1 MPYIHIEL
9 IDWETIMAIAK
20 KEIESSVK
28 DKELIEIR
36 RKEIVNAAV
45 DLFVRKGF
53 HRTTIREIAQK
64 FGMSIGTLY
73 EYIRTKEDILILVC
87 DYINT
92 TVSMRVKPSVEITE
106 DSTQSLKNAI
116 EIYYRIIDEMQD
128 YILFLYQETKSLSH
142 ENRKYIFKSEE
153 DMTEIFVNIL
163 RHGVEQGSFKIE
175 DKNIPLTAHNIMV
188 LGQMWAF
195 RRWALQKNYTLER
208 YIESQSKSI
217 LDQISAC

>member
-1 MPYIHIEL
+1 
-9 IDWETIMAIAK
+9 MAIAK

-106 DSTQSLKNAI
+106 DSSQSLKNAI

-128 YILFLYQETKSLSH
+128 YIIFLYQETKSLSH

-153 DMTEIFVNIL
+153 DMTEIFVKIL

-217 LDQISAC
+217 LDQISSC

>member
-1 MPYIHIEL
+1 
-9 IDWETIMAIAK
+9 MAIAK

-106 DSTQSLKNAI
+106 DSSQSLKNAI

-128 YILFLYQETKSLSH
+128 YIIFLYQETKSLSH

-153 DMTEIFVNIL
+153 DMTEIFVKIL

>member
-1 MPYIHIEL
+1 MSIS
-9 IDWETIMAIAK
+9 K

-64 FGMSIGTLY
+64 FGMSVAPLY

-87 DYINT
+87 DYINS
-92 TVSMRVKPSVEITE
+92 TVRMRVKPSVEITQ
-106 DSTQSLKNAI
+106 DSAQSLNNAI
-116 EIYYRIIDEMQD
+116 DIYYKIIDELQD
-128 YILFLYQETKSLSH
+128 YIIFLYQETKSLSH

-153 DMTEIFVNIL
+153 DMTKIFEDIL
-163 RHGVEQGSFKIE
+163 KHGVERGSFKIDE
-175 DKNIPLTAHNIMV
+175 KNIPLTAHNIMV

-208 YIESQSKSI
+208 YIETQSKSI
-217 LDQISAC
+217 IEQISTH

>member
-1 MPYIHIEL
+1 MSIS
-9 IDWETIMAIAK
+9 K

-87 DYINT
+87 DYINS
-92 TVSMRVKPSVEITE
+92 TVRMRVKPSVEITQ
-106 DSTQSLKNAI
+106 DSAQSLNNAI
-116 EIYYRIIDEMQD
+116 DIYYKIIDELQD
-128 YILFLYQETKSLSH
+128 YIIFLYQETKSLSH

-153 DMTEIFVNIL
+153 DMTKIFEDIL
-163 RHGVEQGSFKIE
+163 KHGVERGSFKIDE
-175 DKNIPLTAHNIMV
+175 KNIPLTAHNIMV

-208 YIESQSKSI
+208 YIETQSKSI
-217 LDQISAC
+217 IEQISAH

>member
-1 MPYIHIEL
+1 MSIS
-9 IDWETIMAIAK
+9 K

-64 FGMSIGTLY
+64 FGMSVGTLY

-87 DYINT
+87 DYINS
-92 TVSMRVKPSVEITE
+92 TVRMRVKPSVEITQ
-106 DSTQSLKNAI
+106 DSAQSLNNAI
-116 EIYYRIIDEMQD
+116 DIYYKIIDELQD
-128 YILFLYQETKSLSH
+128 YIIFLYQETKSLSH

-153 DMTEIFVNIL
+153 DMTKIFEDIL
-163 RHGVEQGSFKIE
+163 KHGVERGSFKIDE
-175 DKNIPLTAHNIMV
+175 KNIPLTAHNIMV

-208 YIESQSKSI
+208 YIETQSKSI
-217 LDQISAC
+217 IEQISAH

>member
-1 MPYIHIEL
+1 MSIS
-9 IDWETIMAIAK
+9 K

-64 FGMSIGTLY
+64 FGMSVGTLY

-87 DYINT
+87 DYINS
-92 TVSMRVKPSVEITE
+92 TVRMRVKPSVEITK
-106 DSTQSLKNAI
+106 DSAQSLINAI
-116 EIYYRIIDEMQD
+116 VIYFRIIDELQD
-128 YILFLYQETKSLSH
+128 YIIFLYQETKSLSH

-153 DMTEIFVNIL
+153 DMTQIFENIL
-163 RHGVEQGSFKIE
+163 KHGVEQGSFKIDE
-175 DKNIPLTAHNIMV
+175 KNILLTAHNIMV

-195 RRWALQKNYTLER
+195 RRWALRKNYTLDR
-208 YIESQSKSI
+208 YIETQSKSI
-217 LDQISAC
+217 LDQIIKH

>member
-1 MPYIHIEL
+1 MSIS
-9 IDWETIMAIAK
+9 K

-87 DYINT
+87 DYINS
-92 TVSMRVKPSVEITE
+92 TVRMRVKPSVEITK
-106 DSTQSLKNAI
+106 DSAQSLINAI
-116 EIYYRIIDEMQD
+116 EIYYRIIDELQD
-128 YILFLYQETKSLSH
+128 NIIFLYQETKSLSH

-153 DMTEIFVNIL
+153 DMTHIFEDIL
-163 RHGVEQGSFKIE
+163 KHGVEQGNFKIE
-175 DKNIPLTAHNIMV
+175 EKNIPLTAHNIMV

-195 RRWALQKNYTLER
+195 RRWALQKNYTLDR
-208 YIESQSKSI
+208 YIETQSKTI
-217 LDQISAC
+217 LDQISAR

>member
-1 MPYIHIEL
+1 MSIS
-9 IDWETIMAIAK
+9 K

-64 FGMSIGTLY
+64 FGMSVGTLY

-87 DYINT
+87 DYINS
-92 TVSMRVKPSVEITE
+92 TVRMRVKPSVEITK
-106 DSTQSLKNAI
+106 DSAQSLINAI
-116 EIYYRIIDEMQD
+116 EIYYRIIDELQD
-128 YILFLYQETKSLSH
+128 YIIFLYQETKSLSH

-153 DMTEIFVNIL
+153 DMTRIFEEIL
-163 RHGVEQGSFKIE
+163 KHGALQGSFKIE
-175 DKNIPLTAHNIMV
+175 EKNILLTAHNIMV

-195 RRWALQKNYTLER
+195 RRWALQKNYTLDR
-208 YIESQSKSI
+208 YIETQSKSI
-217 LDQISAC
+217 LDQITKH

>member
-1 MPYIHIEL
+1 MSIS
-9 IDWETIMAIAK
+9 K

-64 FGMSIGTLY
+64 FGMSVGTLY

-87 DYINT
+87 DYINS
-92 TVSMRVKPSVEITE
+92 TVRMRVKPSVEITQ
-106 DSTQSLKNAI
+106 DSAQSLNNAI
-116 EIYYRIIDEMQD
+116 DIYYKIIDELQD
-128 YILFLYQETKSLSH
+128 YIIFLYQETKSLSH

-153 DMTEIFVNIL
+153 DMTKIFEDIL
-163 RHGVEQGSFKIE
+163 KHGVERGSFKIDE
-175 DKNIPLTAHNIMV
+175 KNIPLTAHNIMV

-208 YIESQSKSI
+208 YIETQSKSVI
-217 LDQISAC
+217 EQISAH

>member
-1 MPYIHIEL
+1 MSIS
-9 IDWETIMAIAK
+9 K

-64 FGMSIGTLY
+64 FGMSVGTLY

-87 DYINT
+87 DYINS
-92 TVSMRVKPSVEITE
+92 TVRMRVIPSVEITQ
-106 DSTQSLKNAI
+106 DSAESLKNAI
-116 EIYYRIIDEMQD
+116 EIYYRIIDELQD
-128 YILFLYQETKSLSH
+128 YIIFLYQETKSLSR
-142 ENRKYIFKSEE
+142 ENRKYIYKSEE
-153 DMTEIFVNIL
+153 DMTEIFGDIL
-163 RHGVEQGSFKIE
+163 KHGVQQGSFKIDE
-175 DKNIPLTAHNIMV
+175 KNIPLIAHNIMV

-208 YIESQSKSI
+208 YIETQSKSI
-217 LDQISAC
+217 LEQISAH

>member
-1 MPYIHIEL
+1 
-9 IDWETIMAIAK
+9 MAIAK

-106 DSTQSLKNAI
+106 DSSQSLKDAI
-116 EIYYRIIDEMQD
+116 EIYYRIIDEIQD
-128 YILFLYQETKSLSH
+128 YIIFLYQETKSLSH

-153 DMTEIFVNIL
+153 DMTEIFVKIL

-217 LDQISAC
+217 LDQISSC